1 MTGPEHYTRAEQL
14 LREVRDG
21 HQEGTDVA
29 AILAAAQVHAT
40 LALATAQSQP
50 APGAQLETEPAVA
63 FVYRA
68 AWGDTPLGTY
78 TISDAA
84 REHCEADALNH
95 APEFEGGIFEW
106 LGDESEPDDP
116 HELLVA
122 KDGTEQMTEYTV
134 TRITVATEY
143 DPEADA

>member
-40 LALATAQSQP
+40 LALTSAQSQSV
-50 APGAQLETEPAVA
+50 PGVLLETEPAVA

-95 APEFEGGIFEW
+95 SPEFEGGIFEW

-116 HELLVA
+116 YELLVA
-122 KDGTEQMTEYTV
+122 KDGAEHPTEYSV
-134 TRITVATEY
+134 TRVTVATEY